1 MDLEPKLALKSDCLS
16 EARWVG
22 RCWSH
27 SAYPILDF
35 RNTMVLPWPLD
46 EKSPQAEL
54 ASPFHYIL
62 AIFRVIRGAYVSH
75 HTRREFL
82 KTGLAAGTLAVTASP
97 LLSATPQSA
106 TDWVTLGKSGVKV
119 TRLAFGTGS
128 FSGKVQRDLGQ
139 DGFTRL
145 VRYAYDRGVRFFET
159 AESYGEMHRMLGVAL
174 KGIPR
179 DSYRIMSKVTTH
191 EGVNPQEKFD
201 ELRKLANTEYFDIML
216 LHWQH
221 TATWPVDTR
230 RWQDGILEAQA
241 RKAIV
246 SHGASVH
253 GLPALRQVPGNK
265 WLDIAM
271 IRMNHKGTS
280 MDAEDY
286 GTGGLGNVP
295 EVVTHV
301 KQVRKEGMGVVSM
314 KLVGEGTFNREDRQA
329 AMRFAFK
336 NAGVDCVTVGYKNT
350 AEIDEAIEN
359 LNLALA

>member
-1 MDLEPKLALKSDCLS
+1 LDTQSAPD
-16 EARWVG
+16 EA
-22 RCWSH
+22 
-27 SAYPILDF
+27 F
-35 RNTMVLPWPLD
+35 
-46 EKSPQAEL
+46 
-54 ASPFHYIL
+54 SPFHYIH
-62 AIFRVIRGAYVSH
+62 AIIHSIRGASVSH
-75 HTRREFL
+75 YTRREFL
-82 KTGLAAGTLAVTASP
+82 KTGLAAGALAVTGGLP
-97 LLSATPQSA
+97 LHAARQTA

-128 FSGKVQRDLGQ
+128 FSGQVQRDLGQ

-145 VRYAYDRGVRFFET
+145 VRHAYDNGIRFFET
-159 AESYGEMHRMLGVAL
+159 AESYSEMHRMLGVAL
-174 KGIPR
+174 QGIPR
-179 DSYRIMSKVTTH
+179 DSYRIMSKVTTRQ
-191 EGVNPQEKFD
+191 GVNPQEKFD

-221 TATWPVDTR
+221 AATWPADSI
-230 RWQDGILEAQA
+230 RWQDGILEAQS

-253 GLPALRQVPGNK
+253 GLPALRQVPENK
-265 WLDIAM
+265 WLDVAM
-271 IRMNHKGTS
+271 IRMNHKGTR

-286 GTGGLGNVP
+286 NTDGLGNVP

-301 KQVRKEGMGVVSM
+301 QQSRKAGMGVISM
-314 KLVGEGTFNREDRQA
+314 KLAGEGTFNREDRKA
-329 AMRFAFK
+329 AMRFAFR